1 MSYDYG
7 HVEVPSY
14 PVPDP
19 AAVIGPEAP
28 ADGWEQARG
37 GRRIDCDVCIVGSG
51 PGGASAARV
60 LARAGLKVVVLEE
73 GPARQ
78 NFRPNQQHTARY
90 HMQEGGVMIARGRI
104 GFPIAAGRGVGGGTL
119 INSALS
125 FRTPT
130 TVLNHWVDLLKDPR
144 WSPASLAEVYAEV
157 ERIAGVGITPV
168 EVAGRNNQIV
178 VDGVRKLGL
187 PGGLAPRSTPGCK
200 GCGIC
205 NWGCPTRGKAS
216 TNLTFL
222 PDAVSHG
229 ALIQADT
236 KVFDVR
242 TEGGKVVGVVGR
254 VLHPDTG
261 EELGLVEVNA
271 ARVILSAGAI
281 GTPRLLW
288 HAGLAER
295 MGAGVGTGLHVHAGS
310 AVLGLHDDPV
320 HLWTGATQGAYFS
333 HPDLPGV
340 LPHTFTAPPEAC
352 LATLGKIGPTLA
364 EGLEMLPRLS
374 GLIVLVSD
382 ESTGTVRAWGD
393 GRADVVY
400 DVLDVDLQ
408 RTIVG
413 LVESSKVLFAG
424 GAKQVTAPI
433 HGVGFHSTPESFHA
447 ALKTRKV
454 SDLTMYA
461 AHPMSSCRMGLD
473 PATHPIGPDGQ
484 SHHVKGLFISD
495 ASIYPTSLGVNP
507 QLTTMA
513 AGTLIARGMVGAA

>member
-1 MSYDYG
+1 MSSMYG
-7 HVEVPSY
+7 HVEVPNY

-19 AAVIGPEAP
+19 AAVIGPEAS
-28 ADGWEQARG
+28 ADGWEAAKG
-37 GRRIDCDVCIVGSG
+37 GRRIECDVCIVGSG

-60 LARAGLKVVVLEE
+60 LARAGLRVVVLEE
-73 GPARQ
+73 GPAKQ

-90 HMQEGGVMIARGRI
+90 HMQEGGVMIARGRV
-104 GFPIAAGRGVGGGTL
+104 GFPVAAGRGVGGGTL

-130 TVLNHWVDLLKDPR
+130 AVLEHWVQLLGDRR
-144 WSPASLAEVYAEV
+144 WSPAALAAVYAEV
-157 ERIAGVGITPV
+157 EQIAGVGITPDA
-168 EVAGRNNQIV
+168 VAGRNNQLIV
-178 VDGVRKLGL
+178 EGARKLGL

-205 NWGCPTRGKAS
+205 NYGCPTRGKAS

-222 PDAVSHG
+222 PDAVAHG

-236 KVFDVR
+236 KVYAVR
-242 TEGGKVVGVVGR
+242 TQGDRVVGVVGR
-254 VLHPDTG
+254 ACHPDTG
-261 EELGLVEVNA
+261 EEVGTVEVTA
-271 ARVILSAGAI
+271 QRVILSAGAV

-295 MGAGVGTGLHVHAGS
+295 MGAGVGVGLHVHGGS
-310 AVLGLHDDPV
+310 AVIGV
-320 HLWTGATQGAYFS
+320 HEEEVRLWTGATQGAYVHF
-333 HPDLPGV
+333 PDQPGV

-352 LATLGKIGPTLA
+352 LATLGAVGPKLD
-364 EGLEMLPRLS
+364 EGLRMLPHLS

-382 ESTGTVRAWGD
+382 ESQGTVRAWGD

-408 RTIVG
+408 RTITG
-413 LVESSKVLFAG
+413 LVSSAAVLFAA
-424 GAKQVTAPI
+424 GATKVTAPI
-433 HGVGFHSTPESFHA
+433 HGVGFHTTVDSFHA
-447 ALKTRKV
+447 ALKSRAVT
-454 SDLTMYA
+454 DLTMYA

-473 PATHPIGPDGQ
+473 PAQYPIGPDGQ
-484 SHHVKGLFISD
+484 SHHFKGLYLAD

-513 AGTLIARGMVGAA
+513 AGTIIARGMVGAA